1 MEILEFVE
9 KNVRKRSWWYY
20 IWVSISVLIAIY
32 IIMEIVVFGEI
43 TAVGKGLKP
52 AGQEIRFL
60 EQCTKLDVKL
70 WCFLQVCSLLGI
82 IYIWFYYAPIFYEE
96 LVGVEN
102 LFKGKDYRQ
111 LCNSHKHWIRQFNCR
126 GNRKETAV
134 KSIYGVMWFVFIVV
148 FIFYSYDYLSNVFE
162 EKIVVAAVEI
172 LIYASALLN
181 FSSYYNCVSFVYFV
195 MKVFKLAKD
204 DKLNYVKEIPST
216 TYGYQELKRTAD
228 TIYLYFLIDSSLCTV
243 AYLSF
248 WCIVY
253 PHIYKTFTPAWS

>member
-9 KNVRKRSWWYY
+9 KNVRERSWLYY

-96 LVGVEN
+96 LVGVRII
-102 LFKGKDYRQ
+102 G
-111 LCNSHKHWIRQFNCR
+111 NCA
-126 GNRKETAV
+126 TAT
-134 KSIYGVMWFVFIVV
+134 SIG
-148 FIFYSYDYLSNVFE
+148 
-162 EKIVVAAVEI
+162 
-172 LIYASALLN
+172 
-181 FSSYYNCVSFVYFV
+181 
-195 MKVFKLAKD
+195 
-204 DKLNYVKEIPST
+204 
-216 TYGYQELKRTAD
+216 
-228 TIYLYFLIDSSLCTV
+228 
-243 AYLSF
+243 
-248 WCIVY
+248 
-253 PHIYKTFTPAWS
+253 